1 MKFPKMHKPS
11 FMAFCL
17 AMALVGCDEKHPE
30 LPDPG
35 GRVST
40 QMSFSLPGS
49 LFRLETKHNESTNGK
64 LDYYF
69 APTTWRPTGWSLWV
83 ASNVYSDAKNPG
95 SDPGRKMKWRE
106 GRTAVVRSTHDDSF
120 LSGVKAFIKANKIDL
135 EINYLGYDYLPRSLV
150 DDYSRSRGQYFSQ
163 YGENCEKAYKRCA
176 DNYFLSP
183 LDRYRGG
190 SRTAYK
196 DWVEPYFHFGTSQ
209 MDKSYKEMFVNKG
222 GAGDEKSEFYDWW
235 PTMVFLV
242 NPDGQVVRAWMPQ
255 TYSAASVG
263 RVEAALIE
271 DLNIS
276 NPKVD
281 PSTVMS
287 QPAIDSY
294 YGKYFIE
301 SGIENLL
308 DTLGKILRRNG

>member
-1 MKFPKMHKPS
+1 MFKIS
-11 FMAFCL
+11 VVAVCL
-17 AMALVGCDEKHPE
+17 VVALTGCDEKIPD
-30 LPDPG
+30 LPHPG
-35 GRVST
+35 GEVGKAAT
-40 QMSFSLPGS
+40 FALPGS
-49 LFRLETKHNESTNGK
+49 TYRLETKRNDTTNGK

-69 APTTWRPTGWSLWV
+69 SPKTWTPKGWSLWV

-95 SDPGRKMKWRE
+95 SDPGWKMKWKE
-106 GRTAVVRSTHDDSF
+106 GKTAVNRSTHDDSF
-120 LSGVKAFIKANKIDL
+120 LSGIKAFVKANNVDL
-135 EINYLGYDYLPRSLV
+135 EINYLGYDYLPKSLV

-163 YGENCEKAYKRCA
+163 YGEKCEKAYKRCA

-190 SRTAYK
+190 NRTAYK

-209 MDKSYKEMFVNKG
+209 MDKSYREMFVSKG
-222 GAGDEKSEFYDWW
+222 GTGDEKSEFFDWW

-242 NPDGQVVRAWMPQ
+242 NPDGQVARAWMPQ

-263 RVEAALIE
+263 KVEAALLE
-271 DLNIS
+271 DMNIS

-281 PSTVMS
+281 PSTSMS

-301 SGIENLL
+301 SGIESLME
-308 DTLGKILRRNG
+308 TLSRILNK

>member
-69 APTTWRPTGWSLWV
+69 SPTIWRPTGWSLWV

-95 SDPGRKMKWRE
+95 SDPGWKMKWRE

-150 DDYSRSRGQYFSQ
+150 TTIRDPAASISHSMVKIARRLTSAARTTIFCRPWIGTAAVAAQPTRTGWNPTSILVQ
-163 YGENCEKAYKRCA
+163 AKWT
-176 DNYFLSP
+176 
-183 LDRYRGG
+183 
-190 SRTAYK
+190 SRTRRCLSAK
-196 DWVEPYFHFGTSQ
+196 VALVTRSLSFTT
-209 MDKSYKEMFVNKG
+209 G
-222 GAGDEKSEFYDWW
+222 GLPWSSW
-235 PTMVFLV
+235 
-242 NPDGQVVRAWMPQ
+242 
-255 TYSAASVG
+255 
-263 RVEAALIE
+263 
-271 DLNIS
+271 
-276 NPKVD
+276 
-281 PSTVMS
+281 
-287 QPAIDSY
+287 
-294 YGKYFIE
+294 
-301 SGIENLL
+301 
-308 DTLGKILRRNG
+308 